1 MRAEGV
7 VSGSPMWRLGT
18 LRTELLHMIGERLRH
33 VFNSDVQASAGGE
46 KLWASTG
53 LPDTMQLT
61 KIPAQQKLANHW
73 DRRDRWQEAR
83 AASLCSAKPPSDLTC
98 THASVFGAVQGAYVT
113 GYHVQVLPMR
123 PTNRGERQLE

>member
-83 AASLCSAKPPSDLTC
+83 RPSLLCPFFFFFCGHRRRCGLTPL
-98 THASVFGAVQGAYVT
+98 G
-113 GYHVQVLPMR
+113 
-123 PTNRGERQLE
+123 RGLRRSRGRSCRARRTCEATVGRW